1 MKQKWI
7 ISANSK
13 KYNHT
18 AAFAKYGYIDWKQM
32 ANYNIG
38 DEVYI
43 YCVLPC
49 GKIMYKTEVVDVN
62 MSFADCTDDK
72 EFWLDLKA
80 YEDAKTGQYARLKLV
95 EQADNDYL
103 SYENLVTKFKFKAP
117 QRVAKMRA
125 LLAEYVDKYLY
136 DSFIPKTYP
145 ESDIPEDCYEG
156 AKLKITINKYE
167 RSSVARRKCID
178 KHGYAC
184 SVCGMNFK
192 DIYGEIGEGFI
203 HIHHI
208 IPISTI
214 GTTYK
219 IDYANDLIPVCPN
232 CHAMLHKGNLS
243 IEELKDVI
251 ESNR

>member
-13 KYNHT
+13 KYNHA

-32 ANYNIG
+32 ANYNID

-49 GKIMYKTEVVDVN
+49 GKIMYKTAVVNVD

-72 EFWLDLKA
+72 EFWLDLEA
-80 YEDAKTGQYARLKLV
+80 YEDAKTGRYARLRLV

-103 SYENLVTKFKFKAP
+103 SYENLAAKFKFKAP
-117 QRVAKMRA
+117 QRAVKMQP
-125 LLAEYVDKYLY
+125 LLADYIDKYLY
-136 DSFIPKTYP
+136 DSFIPKIYP
-145 ESDIPEDCYEG
+145 ESDIPKDCYEG

-167 RSSVARRKCID
+167 RSSVARRNCIA
-178 KHGYAC
+178 KHGCTC
-184 SVCGMNFK
+184 SVCGMNFR

-219 IDYANDLIPVCPN
+219 IDYENDLIPVCPN

-243 IEELKDVI
+243 VEELKKVM
-251 ESNR
+251 ESRR